1 MLWTRLP
8 EQLECPIHLARG
20 VPYIR
25 YVNRFHKS
33 DRTTTRTSSVRWH
46 AASGFLPSQKGFE
59 SVPLIFVSKIL
70 GRNMSRSRQR
80 RSKKQ
85 LFSFWIIQ
93 IGGFGATSGRS
104 R

>member
-8 EQLECPIHLARG
+8 EQLEYQIHLARG

-25 YVNRFHKS
+25 YVNRFHMS

-46 AASGFLPSQKGFE
+46 AASGFLPSQKGFG
-59 SVPLIFVSKIL
+59 SVPRIFVSRIL

-80 RSKKQ
+80 RSRKR

-93 IGGFGATSGRS
+93 IGGFEPTSAES
-104 R
+104 